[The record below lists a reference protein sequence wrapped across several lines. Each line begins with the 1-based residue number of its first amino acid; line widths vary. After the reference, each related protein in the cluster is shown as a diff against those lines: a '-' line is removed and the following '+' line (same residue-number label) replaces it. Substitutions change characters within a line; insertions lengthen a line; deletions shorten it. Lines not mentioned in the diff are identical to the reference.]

1 MVEIE
6 ALDLWTLFVN
16 YVFGGFL
23 MTVAGLTLVLFIIM
37 GVLGRVSIYTASMMC
52 FMFVYAMILGYGY
65 VTFTMLFTLFLL
77 LACIFSGISY
87 LSSKQ

>member
-37 GVLGRVSIYTASMMC
+37 GVLGRVSIYTTSMMC

>member
-16 YVFGGFL
+16 YVFGGFW